1 MAGALNGKVHGSKHL
16 THFPALK
23 ESFYSL
29 WLNCCHISL
38 TATGRWKPSVMF
50 SAPCRLIIVGR
61 CAWSRWSNW
70 TRCPHFVPWGETTEG
85 FGRCFTFLVA
95 ISLLTDSTKQPAGG
109 RVVGRIATLVPTAPI
124 APIPAPDTRPCTG
137 SRVPVETAADLGE
150 LMAPQPAPP
159 PLPRRTLTPG
169 SIKLLSVPPI

>member
-1 MAGALNGKVHGSKHL
+1 
-16 THFPALK
+16 
-23 ESFYSL
+23 
-29 WLNCCHISL
+29 
-38 TATGRWKPSVMF
+38 MF
-50 SAPCRLIIVGR
+50 SATCRLIIVGR
-61 CAWSRWSNW
+61 CAWSRWSNQ
-70 TRCPHFVPWGETTEG
+70 TRCPHFVPGGETTEG

-124 APIPAPDTRPCTG
+124 APIPPPDTRPCTG

-150 LMAPQPAPP
+150 LMAPEPAPP

-169 SIKLLSVPPI
+169 SKTFERAPNLSLGSSQLAPIIKWVLVLHCKEDFFLVLL

>member
-1 MAGALNGKVHGSKHL
+1 M

-50 SAPCRLIIVGR
+50 SATCRLIIVGR
-61 CAWSRWSNW
+61 CAWSRWSNQ
-70 TRCPHFVPWGETTEG
+70 TRCPHFVPGGETIEG

-95 ISLLTDSTKQPAGG
+95 ISLTPDRFHQTACGWQSGGTDSHSGAHCTDRTNSTTRHQTMHRIPGAGG
-109 RVVGRIATLVPTAPI
+109 DCGRSWRVDGAS
-124 APIPAPDTRPCTG
+124 TG
-137 SRVPVETAADLGE
+137 ATAA
-150 LMAPQPAPP
+150 AQAHAHT
-159 PLPRRTLTPG
+159 RVHR
-169 SIKLLSVPPI
+169 LLSVPPI